1 MERRVGFSLIE
12 LLIVLALL
20 AIVLSVGYATLRPL
34 AVRSRV
40 QQGAADVTAS
50 LQRARS
56 FAQRENVGASWTRV
70 DDDTY
75 RLTLDTQTI
84 DRDLPSGLKFSIP
97 PAGTTIT
104 YTAPFGEIAAT
115 PVRIRIE
122 GYGYKAEV
130 RVIGVTGKVIRAGVE
145 KMP

>member
-1 MERRVGFSLIE
+1 MKVRPGFTIIE
-12 LLIVLALL
+12 LILVLAIL
-20 AIVLSVGYATLRPL
+20 AILMSVGYATLRPL
-34 AVRSRV
+34 AVKHRV

-50 LQRARS
+50 LQRVRS

-84 DRDLPSGLKFSIP
+84 DRDLPSGLKFSLP

-130 RVIGVTGKVIRAGVE
+130 RVIGVTGKVIRTGVE
-145 KMP
+145 